1 MLDLDVY
8 GHLRTLELEREHL
21 MRQSR
26 SRAPQ
31 ELRPRHTVRTRAA
44 LTLHT
49 LADHLERSA

>member
-1 MLDLDVY
+1 MPDLDAY

-21 MRQSR
+21 MRQAR

-44 LTLHT
+44 VTLHA
-49 LADHLERSA
+49 LADRLDRAA